1 MSQKAIPKCT
11 PLVTVTASTN
21 IHRTISQSLST
32 KHATIVT
39 RYPISYTTIFAAP
52 SSKMSTEDNLTS
64 LSNLPD
70 ELILQILIHLDI
82 PDLLPLT
89 RTSHHLR
96 TLSLDP
102 LLHSY
107 RLHRASL
114 TLNHYMPIRP
124 SLTSLMHQH
133 IYITRTTLAARNLG
147 RNLIKIKLNR
157 KLLGRPSVETLVEK
171 GVLPSECY
179 AKGKGGLLA
188 PSLIET
194 KRRVEKERVK
204 DLLRHWVEEW
214 RRKGWES
221 REDAAGDKP
230 DVRRIARRF
239 ARNGTNTAESRWG
252 RAAGE
257 GRREMPT
264 RAKVLGLRRFWEKV
278 GREGTGASHG

>member
-1 MSQKAIPKCT
+1 MSSSNPH
-11 PLVTVTASTN
+11 L
-21 IHRTISQSLST
+21 
-32 KHATIVT
+32 
-39 RYPISYTTIFAAP
+39 TT
-52 SSKMSTEDNLTS
+52 
-64 LSNLPD
+64 LPD
-70 ELILQILIHLDI
+70 ELLLQILAHLDI

-96 TLSLDP
+96 ALSLDP

-107 RLHRASL
+107 RLQRVSL
-114 TLNHYMPIRP
+114 TLNHYIPSRP
-124 SLTSLMHQH
+124 SLTTLMHQH

-179 AKGKGGLLA
+179 IKGKGGCLA
-188 PSLIET
+188 PSLVET

-204 DLLRHWVEEW
+204 DVLRHWVAEW
-214 RRKGWES
+214 RQKGSES
-221 REDAAGDKP
+221 REEVGGDRKP

-239 ARNGTNTAESRWG
+239 ARNGSGGGMERERESRWG
-252 RAAGE
+252 QCAGE
-257 GRREMPT
+257 NRRETPT

-278 GREGTGASHG
+278 GKEGLGA

>member
-1 MSQKAIPKCT
+1 MT
-11 PLVTVTASTN
+11 TADNS
-21 IHRTISQSLST
+21 SLS
-32 KHATIVT
+32 
-39 RYPISYTTIFAAP
+39 S
-52 SSKMSTEDNLTS
+52 
-64 LSNLPD
+64 LPD

-96 TLSLDP
+96 SLSLDP

-114 TLNHYMPIRP
+114 TLNHYIPCRP

-157 KLLGRPSVETLVEK
+157 KLLGRPSAETLVEK

-179 AKGKGGLLA
+179 IKGKGGYLA
-188 PSLIET
+188 PSLVET

-204 DLLRHWVEEW
+204 DVLRHWVEEW

-221 REDAAGDKP
+221 MEEMSGEQKP
-230 DVRRIARRF
+230 DVRLIARRF
-239 ARNGTNTAESRWG
+239 ARSGSANGGPDKERESRWG
-252 RAAGE
+252 RFAGE
-257 GRREMPT
+257 NRREMPT

-278 GREGTGASHG
+278 GRDGVGA